1 MSNNAIIADS
11 YKYTHAPQYP
21 TGTTSMQSYVE
32 PRADNSGLGIEEVT
46 LFGPQRFAKET
57 LMDPLT
63 KADVEE
69 AVEITQANGIPFER
83 AAFDRIVNV
92 HGGYYPVRIRAAQEG
107 MQIPVGNAVLTAEST
122 DPQIPWAESFLE
134 TALLSHTWY
143 GTSVA
148 TISNHCRKIIF
159 KYLRDTADNALDKIP
174 YAVLDFGMRAAHPGD
189 NGATAGAAHLIS
201 FKGTDT
207 ISALPF
213 LKKFYN
219 ASLTDLGHSAVA
231 SEHSTTTS
239 WGREGELGFW
249 RHMIHTFGGVAPVI
263 SLVADSYDVDHAVGH
278 IFGVE
283 LKKEIENCGSLVVIR
298 LDSGDPVKGVITAL
312 GQLEQTFG
320 TTPNSR
326 GFKVLNHVK
335 ILQADGV
342 NPKSIEAILLAAK
355 LAGFSAENIAFGMGG
370 KLHTGVT
377 RDTFSFAMKC
387 SAIQV
392 NGKWQD
398 VYKDPKSGGKTSK
411 RGRLALVETD
421 DGLQTIREESL
432 MGRDNLLEVVY
443 ENGKLIRDMTF
454 NEVRR
459 NAALR

>member
-21 TGTTSMQSYVE
+21 EGTTSMQSYVE
-32 PRADNSGLGIEEVT
+32 ARADNSGLDIKEVT
-46 LFGPQRFAKET
+46 FFGPQRMVKEV
-57 LMDPLT
+57 LMNPLT
-63 KADVEE
+63 KDDVEE
-69 AVEITQANGIPFER
+69 AVEITSANGIPFER

-92 HGGYYPVRIRAAQEG
+92 HGGFYPVRLRAVQEG
-107 MQIPVGNAVLTAEST
+107 MQIPIGNVLLTAEST

-134 TALLSHTWY
+134 TTVLSAAWY

-148 TISNHCRKIIF
+148 TISNHCRKIVF
-159 KYLRDTADNALDKIP
+159 KYLKETADNPLDKIP
-174 YAVLDFGMRAAHPGD
+174 YAVLDFGMRAAHSETS
-189 NGATAGAAHLIS
+189 AAIAGGAHLIS

-213 LKKFYN
+213 LKKYYN
-219 ASLTDLGHSAVA
+219 ADLANLGHSAVA

-239 WGREGELGFW
+239 WGRNGELGFW
-249 RHMIHTFGGVAPVI
+249 RHMIKAFGGVAPVI
-263 SLVADSYDVDHAVGH
+263 SLVADSYDVDHAVSH

-283 LKKEIENCGSLVVIR
+283 LRKEIENCGSLVVIR
-298 LDSGDPVKGVITAL
+298 LDSGDPVKGVTTAL

-320 TTPNSR
+320 VTLNSR
-326 GFKVLNHVK
+326 GFKVLKHVK
-335 ILQADGV
+335 LLQADGV
-342 NPKSIEAILLAAK
+342 NPKSIEAILLAMK
-355 LAGFSAENIAFGMGG
+355 LLGFSAENIAFGMGG
-370 KLHTGVT
+370 QLHTAVN

-387 SAIQV
+387 SAIEV
-392 NGKWQD
+392 NGTWQD

-421 DGLQTIREESL
+421 DGIQTIREDSL

-443 ENGKLIRDMTF
+443 ENGTLVRDMSF
-454 NEVRR
+454 SEVRR
-459 NAALR
+459 NAAL